1 MSTLYLKGSGGCGD
15 VSMSSCSLRGEWLNG
30 VYQGPGRCK
39 GKGLQEIPCPVWVET
54 NWFAPTE
61 KLEHNSTIGYT
72 LKARRTDS
80 ESLLYTS
87 NSSITIVQCL
97 PAFKHHMA
105 HSCVLKV

>member
-1 MSTLYLKGSGGCGD
+1 MRGLSKL
-15 VSMSSCSLRGEWLNG
+15 SSCSLRGEWSNG

-39 GKGLQEIPCPVWVET
+39 EKGLQEIPCPVWVET

-80 ESLLYTS
+80 ESFHCIQMTAPL
-87 NSSITIVQCL
+87 TIVQCL
-97 PAFKHHMA
+97 PVFKLHMV
-105 HSCVLKV
+105 HSYVFKM